1 MAVVQISRIQVR
13 RGRKNS
19 GTGLPQLASGEIAWA
34 IDTQELYI
42 GNGAVSEGSPY
53 VGNTKVLTEH
63 DSLLDLAGQYQY
75 RRQDANIITGVDATH
90 PVVRSLQQR
99 LDERVTVFSFGVAND
114 GIADVTVVLQQAINQ
129 IFLNPATVANTS
141 SRIVLEI
148 PAGTYKISSKIY
160 VPCHATIIG
169 AGINK
174 TFIEYI
180 GTDVAFAFVNT
191 TATPTNPSTINT
203 STYNNQ
209 AQHITIK
216 GMTIHTQTVNK
227 PAMVLDAVRDSVFE
241 DLLIQG
247 DWNGTVNDTSAG
259 AQGGLQLNAL
269 SSLVTCQRNLF
280 KNVTVSGFTYGVNA
294 KQDVLAN
301 KFENCHFERLYIG
314 SALGRLADLS
324 SSGQQYGPRSTSF
337 DNCRFVNILR
347 EAVYVYNGRGNAVTN
362 SQFTNVGNNALDG
375 NGNETAEYTQ
385 IRFLSA
391 GNSAVNNFSDRSVD
405 MPTDLLE
412 TAYVGE
418 VSGIAS
424 YSSFGAQKIVLG
436 QLAGT
441 TVVTQAT
448 QLDSGTDNITV
459 VNTSGMAADQSIVFV
474 SSFGNIEAGTT
485 YYIKQ
490 VVNGTLIK
498 ISLTPGGV
506 TFDPGTASG
515 PVACT
520 SFAPGG
526 LAFRLPIDTDST
538 GYVINYLYRSTTRSI
553 TRRGTMTVIVDTVNK
568 TAQLTD
574 EYDYVGTAG
583 SESALFFTAKLL
595 SLNGTARD
603 TLGIYYTNTSDGDV
617 AADFIYSYSAV
628 L

>member
-191 TATPTNPSTINT
+191 TATPSNPSTINT

-227 PAMVLDAVRDSVFE
+227 PAMVLDAVRDSIFE

-498 ISLTPGGV
+498 ISLTPGGA

-553 TRRGTMTVIVDTVNK
+553 TRRGTMTVIVDTVNR